1 MIYIRYKVCHNLTY
15 WTNISPSAHL
25 VLHTIMLTV
34 LVVEWVTLALVL
46 HGAICISV
54 YFNMS
59 FPAQLSAQTLETQHP
74 HWHMKSKTAFGYY
87 HSKAL
92 ITGPAQKTKM
102 KETENAST
110 GLKAESYRLSSW
122 GAAGRNEKMTRFL
135 PARTAAVCR
144 SECLDSC
151 LPFVL
156 LSKNVCISLLPPPV
170 GCV

>member
-1 MIYIRYKVCHNLTY
+1 MIHNLTY

-34 LVVEWVTLALVL
+34 SSIMFSVLVVEWVTLGLVL
-46 HGAICISV
+46 HWAICISV

-74 HWHMKSKTAFGYY
+74 RWHMKSKTAFGYY

-102 KETENAST
+102 KETA
-110 GLKAESYRLSSW
+110 KAESYRLSSW

-170 GCV
+170 GRV